1 MTATVKNWGFLLF
14 LSGSLCGCIH
24 PLVKFHKGKLL
35 DPMMD
40 PAKTEG
46 LQASFRSEPSLWNER
61 GTGDVGGAIGGSC
74 PTCGG

>member
-1 MTATVKNWGFLLF
+1 MPRNWSLLLILTVALG
-14 LSGSLCGCIH
+14 GCIH
-24 PLVKFHKGKLL
+24 PLVKFRKAKLL

-46 LQASFRSEPSLWNER
+46 LHTAYRAEPTVWNER

>member
-1 MTATVKNWGFLLF
+1 MTKLLAAFLLTG
-14 LSGSLCGCIH
+14 LTTGCIH
-24 PLVKFHKGKLL
+24 PLVKFRKAKLL

-46 LQASFRSEPSLWNER
+46 FHASFRAEPTVWNER

>member
-1 MTATVKNWGFLLF
+1 MRRFFALILLLGTTA
-14 LSGSLCGCIH
+14 GCIH
-24 PLVKFHKGKLL
+24 PLVKFRKAKLL

-46 LQASFRSEPSLWNER
+46 FHASMRAEPSVWNER
-61 GTGDVGGAIGGSC
+61 GTGDVGGAVGGSC